1 MNIRI
6 CGDVHSKQDSYINL
20 VKDCDYSFQLGDMG
34 FNYDKLKVLDPW
46 KHKVLYG
53 NHDRVIVDKYDEV
66 IREDDRFLTNYGI
79 FSLDHMLNRESFINT
94 KMKTNIPDIFYSR
107 GEHSIDK
114 AYRTPGLDWFED
126 EQLTYYKML
135 SAIECY
141 AVNKPKIVISHGC
154 PASIIPYV
162 ANPAFAHLNIKPS
175 ATAVMLEEM
184 YRMHKPD
191 FWFFGHHHRDKVMR
205 PNNDTY
211 FFCIDELSYIDLSDT
226 YNGYKVDAKYYNVTL
241 VNKWTSYSE

>member
-1 MNIRI
+1 MNIRLV
-6 CGDVHSKQDSYINL
+6 GDVHGKQDSYINL
-20 VKDCDYSFQLGDMG
+20 VKDCDYSFQLGDIG
-34 FNYDKLKVLDPW
+34 FNYDKLKVLDSD
-46 KHKVLYG
+46 KHKFIKG
-53 NHDRVIVDKYDEV
+53 NHDIYTKRNSVALIKEVSHLLDDFGIYKTKVD
-66 IREDDRFLTNYGI
+66 
-79 FSLDHMLNRESFINT
+79 S
-94 KMKTNIPDIFYSR
+94 NIPYIFYCR

-154 PASIIPYV
+154 PESIITHV

-175 ATAVMLEEM
+175 ATAAMLEEM

-191 FWFFGHHHRDKVMR
+191 FWFFGHYHINKTIKV
-205 PNNDTY
+205 NHTQ
-211 FFCIDELSYIDLSDT
+211 FFCINELDYVDITDT
-226 YNGYKVDAKYYNVTL
+226 ENGYNINADYFRVEKITC
-241 VNKWTSYSE
+241 

>member
-1 MNIRI
+1 MNIRLV
-6 CGDVHSKQDSYINL
+6 GDVHQKQDKYINL

-46 KHKVLYG
+46 KHKVLFG

-66 IREDDRFLTNYGI
+66 IREDDRFLTNYGN
-79 FSLDHMLNRESFINT
+79 FSLDHMLNRESTN
-94 KMKTNIPDIFYSR
+94 KSKTNIPDLFYVR
-107 GEHSIDK
+107 GDHSIDK

-141 AVNKPKIVISHGC
+141 TVNKPKIVISHGC
-154 PASIIPYV
+154 PSSIIPYV

-175 ATAVMLEEM
+175 ATSIMLEEM
-184 YRMHKPD
+184 YRIHQPD
-191 FWFFGHHHRDKVMR
+191 FWFFGHFHRDKVMR
-205 PNNDTY
+205 PNDDTY

-226 YNGYKVDAKYYNVTL
+226 DTGYRVDAQYYKVDKFTAELN
-241 VNKWTSYSE
+241 